1 MSKAFRLSQVRHQE
15 FCHPAVIHVSE
26 EKKITIQHRET
37 NTSNSENQFLST
49 KTRIDKESI
58 RKDLRCPH
66 SHAAHNKKPK
76 NKCYLRQAGLHA
88 RLESHSDLNLAPSLR
103 FIIGG

>member
-37 NTSNSENQFLST
+37 NTSNSENQFP
-49 KTRIDKESI
+49 INEDK
-58 RKDLRCPH
+58 
-66 SHAAHNKKPK
+66 N
-76 NKCYLRQAGLHA
+76 
-88 RLESHSDLNLAPSLR
+88 
-103 FIIGG
+103 